1 MTLGH
6 VLHILSEKNEDM
18 DCVYINGHKWSEIDF
33 TNSDMLALVEVPV
46 YHYFING
53 DGTILVDTM
62 WS

>member
-6 VLHILSEKNEDM
+6 VLHILSEKNVDM
-18 DCVYINGHKWSEIDF
+18 DCVYINGRKWSEIDF
-33 TNSDMLALVEVPV
+33 TDSDMIGLVEVPV
-46 YHYFING
+46 YHYFNNG